1 MEKKKVVF
9 VLLALAGFLIYAAG
23 GVSIFG
29 SSKEGLLSELAIP
42 LLYGNIVDTCIA
54 LVSLVL
60 FIWALMPNT
69 TRDRISRTQLLQG
82 ISLGSALIVCGCI
95 MLCLQFQ
102 GISEKKLAG
111 ALGLIATLQVFIGL
125 LAATLLFIRAESRGS
140 SICSLLT
147 NGGLCGIVIALTHGQ
162 NFL

>member
-82 ISLGSALIVCGCI
+82 ISLGSALIVCSCI

-102 GISEKKLAG
+102 GITEKKLAG
-111 ALGLIATLQVFIGL
+111 ALGLIAILQVSIGL
-125 LAATLLFIRAESRGS
+125 LAALLLFSRAESRGS

-147 NGGLCGIVIALTHGQ
+147 NGGLCGIVIVLTHGQ
-162 NFL
+162 SFL

>member
-54 LVSLVL
+54 LVSLVW

-82 ISLGSALIVCGCI
+82 ISLGSALIVCSCI

-102 GISEKKLAG
+102 GITEKKLAG
-111 ALGLIATLQVFIGL
+111 ALGLIAILQVSIGL
-125 LAATLLFIRAESRGS
+125 LAALLLFSRAESRGS

-147 NGGLCGIVIALTHGQ
+147 NGGLCGIVIVLTHGQ
-162 NFL
+162 SFL